1 MDHWISVYETDQ
13 LYRAE
18 LTKDILN
25 NEEVDAVILNRK
37 DSSYH
42 FGSIQVMVPPE
53 DREKAAKIVKSIH
66 CE

>member
-1 MDHWISVYETDQ
+1 MDHWISVYETDL

-42 FGSIQVMVPPE
+42 SAVFRSWFLRKTGKKQQ
-53 DREKAAKIVKSIH
+53 KS
-66 CE
+66 